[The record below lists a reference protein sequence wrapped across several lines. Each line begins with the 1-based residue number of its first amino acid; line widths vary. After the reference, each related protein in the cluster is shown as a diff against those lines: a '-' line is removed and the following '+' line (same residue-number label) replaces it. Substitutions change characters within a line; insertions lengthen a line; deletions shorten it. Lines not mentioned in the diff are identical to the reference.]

1 MKNFGNASHDDMEKL
16 MDMSKNKNMNKATR
30 TLMNGCHTCVKHRG
44 ALLETEKVEPK
55 KKKKNLTKFYKIFF
69 MELRKQVGQDYKT
82 NSLCSR

>member
-1 MKNFGNASHDDMEKL
+1 

-55 KKKKNLTKFYKIFF
+55 KKKKNLTKFYKIFLWNW
-69 MELRKQVGQDYKT
+69 ENKLDKIIRLILYVQGKI
-82 NSLCSR
+82 L

>member
-55 KKKKNLTKFYKIFF
+55 KKKKKLDQILQDFF